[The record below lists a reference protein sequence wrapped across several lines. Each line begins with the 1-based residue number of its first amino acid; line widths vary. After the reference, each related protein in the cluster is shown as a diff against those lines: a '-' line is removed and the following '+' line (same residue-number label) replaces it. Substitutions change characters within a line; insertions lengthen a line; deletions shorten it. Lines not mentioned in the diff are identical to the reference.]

1 MSHSISSRQHQHH
14 HIVEVRQWSEDI
26 IKPKLSQIMQYAEYL
41 VLTPGS
47 SDCDITWRKD
57 SASVI

>member
-1 MSHSISSRQHQHH
+1 MSHSISSRQHH
-14 HIVEVRQWSEDI
+14 HIEEVRQWSEDI
-26 IKPKLSQIMQYAEYL
+26 IKLKLSQIMQYAEYPL
-41 VLTPGS
+41 LTPRS